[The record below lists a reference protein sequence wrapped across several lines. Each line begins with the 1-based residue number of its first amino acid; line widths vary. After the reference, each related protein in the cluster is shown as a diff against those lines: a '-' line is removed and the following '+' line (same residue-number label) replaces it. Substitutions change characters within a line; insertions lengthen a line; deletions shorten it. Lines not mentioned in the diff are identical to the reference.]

1 MRRVAQLS
9 FDDAR
14 RKAPAGPA
22 LTVLPDA
29 ARVEEHVVRR
39 AAPFVA
45 GTVAWTLAQLERELV
60 REARA
65 AGACQKV
72 ASGEALALLFRD
84 VCREETPR
92 EGPFWGIRDQ
102 PGFARAVQDLLA
114 AITQGLLEPA
124 ELLRLPLPDTA
135 RERIAPLAT
144 LLVRARQA
152 LGRRGLADP
161 NRALR
166 LSVDALEGG
175 GELPPVVRN
184 APELIF
190 EAIFDWTP
198 LRVRMVAALAART
211 RVRVRLPWS
220 AQPDL
225 REAVEPALRAFEALG
240 GAQAAPELELFDP
253 AGGGPLAGFL
263 HALFGGAGPARGAP
277 VTLRAC
283 ASPAAQAREVA
294 RTCADLIA
302 AGTPPDSIA
311 IAARSLAGGLAEEL
325 AAALDRLG
333 IPWRERR
340 GRPALSAPP
349 LQLALRVLDLPAR
362 QFPREDLEQV
372 LSSRVLWLPDHGRP
386 LPPQAAVRWL
396 REAHVRDDA
405 LDGGYA
411 ERLRALGARLQTRAR
426 SRAERATD
434 PAAAASALADA
445 ARAAADV
452 EEVSAR
458 VQTIL
463 AGVRSLPERAPL
475 GEHGT
480 ALLQLLDRW
489 GMPRRLRRG
498 EHEPGTDEPGPFT
511 RAAAAALARDQAAL
525 RALEDACG
533 AVARAAA
540 TLGDADRA
548 FSRADWAQVLSSAL
562 SGTSLPSGGARGG
575 AVQLT
580 ELRELP
586 GRRFDHVLVVGL
598 VDGEL
603 PAAPAV
609 DPLLPDDDRR
619 AVNRAA
625 GRGVFRVPPAE
636 GEATLLPLR
645 KAEEPLLFQL
655 GLCAAQRGA
664 WLFWPRTDAR
674 GRQTLRSPFVDESV
688 RALGLTA
695 EEDRAGAAP
704 LSPVPGLD
712 ACRSSADLLARTAL
726 EAFADPAWRVSAP
739 LPRQEAWALTGAV
752 AGSPLGKRLS
762 RVARAAAAERER
774 LRAFVG
780 EIEPG
785 RFSGKLSG
793 AALQAVE
800 QKVAFGPDA
809 PLSAHQLEEHA
820 TCGFRTLAHKLLRVE
835 REEPGE
841 DDLAARERGSLLHR
855 CLDSFFRRLD
865 EEGRLPLRGDA
876 AELRTLTEVAA
887 EEMEAFA
894 AEEHVGRRAL
904 WELRRGELLRTLQDI
919 VEAETSERGRPT
931 EFERRFGYADSWEA
945 LRIPDPTGTEIA
957 FVRGAIDRIDR
968 DEGGALLVIDYKS
981 SSKQTLSRKLQP
993 AGLLAPEFQLAL
1005 YAALLRQ
1012 REPASNVDAAYI
1024 SLRDAERSATLRDAT
1039 AKAVDFGALLEMDPT
1054 RRAELRRRPGP
1065 PLNLADEVWARVGK
1079 MRQGLFPVQP
1089 LSCDFC
1095 ELKPACRIVALP
1107 PDPEENGGA
1116 PVGATPVPN
1125 GVPRV

>member
-1 MRRVAQLS
+1 MSDPGGKGGSVQLT
-9 FDDAR
+9 FEDAR
-14 RKAPAGPA
+14 ARRGPTLA
-22 LTVLPDA
+22 VLPDA
-29 ARVEEHVVRR
+29 ARVEERLARLARAQGLAAGHVACSV
-39 AAPFVA
+39 
-45 GTVAWTLAQLERELV
+45 AQLERELV
-60 REARA
+60 REARR
-65 AGACQKV
+65 AGKCPAP
-72 ASGEALALLFRD
+72 ASPEALALVL
-84 VCREETPR
+84 REAAREHS
-92 EGPFWGIRDQ
+92 EGPFHAIRRE
-102 PGFARAVQDLLA
+102 PGYAHALGDLLA
-114 AITQGLLEPA
+114 ALTQGLLEPA
-124 ELLRLPLPDTA
+124 QLASLPVPPRVEALA
-135 RERIAPLAT
+135 RTMSAARAMLDAAGLSEPHRALRIAVEQLE
-144 LLVRARQA
+144 
-152 LGRRGLADP
+152 RGLA
-161 NRALR
+161 
-166 LSVDALEGG
+166 
-175 GELPPVVRN
+175 LPPLLARAAEV
-184 APELIF
+184 EF
-190 EAIFDWTP
+190 DAILDWTP
-198 LRVRMVAALAART
+198 LRLRLAAALAARM
-211 RVRVRLPWS
+211 RVRIRLPWS
-220 AQPDL
+220 AGRPELTEALEPTL
-225 REAVEPALRAFEALG
+225 RAVEG
-240 GAQAAPELELFDP
+240 IGDGPELELFDP
-253 AGGGPLAGFL
+253 AQGPLAPFL
-263 HALFGGAGPARGAP
+263 ARLFAPGGAPQEGPVRM
-277 VTLRAC
+277 TAC
-283 ASPAAQAREVA
+283 ASPLAQAREVA
-294 RTCADLIA
+294 RHCADLLDEGA
-302 AGTPPDSIA
+302 ATDSIA
-311 IAARSLAGGLAEEL
+311 VAARTLGGGVAEEL
-325 AAALDRLG
+325 AAGLDRLG

-340 GRPALSAPP
+340 GRPALPAPP
-349 LQLALRVLDLPAR
+349 VRLALSVLDLLER
-362 QFPREDLEQV
+362 DFPREPLAA
-372 LSSRVLWLPDHGRP
+372 LLASRLLWLPDHGRP

-434 PAAAASALADA
+434 PAAAASALAEA

-458 VQTIL
+458 VQSIL
-463 AGVRSLPERAPL
+463 GDVRSLPERAPL

-489 GMPRRLRRG
+489 GTPRRLRRG

-525 RALEDACG
+525 RALEEACG

-548 FSRADWAQVLSSAL
+548 FSRADWAQVLASAL
-562 SGTSLPSGGARGG
+562 SGPSLPSGGARGG
-575 AVQLT
+575 AVQLA

-598 VDGEL
+598 VEGEL

-636 GEATLLPLR
+636 GEAVLLPPR

-655 GLCAAQRGA
+655 GLFAARRGA

-688 RALGLTA
+688 RALGLTP
-695 EEDRAGAAP
+695 EEDRAAAAP

-712 ACRSSADLLARTAL
+712 ACRSSSDLLARVAL
-726 EAFADPAWRVSAP
+726 EALADPAWRVSAP
-739 LPRQEAWALTGAV
+739 MPRHEACALTGAV

-793 AALQAVE
+793 AALQAVGH
-800 QKVAFGPDA
+800 KVSFGPDA

-820 TCGFRTLAHKLLRVE
+820 ICGFRTLAHKLLGVE

-876 AELRTLTEVAA
+876 AELQTLTEVAA

-919 VEAETSERGRPT
+919 VESETSERGRPT

-968 DEGGALLVIDYKS
+968 DDGGALLVIDYKS
-981 SSKQTLSRKLQP
+981 SSRQTLSRKLQP
-993 AGLLAPEFQLAL
+993 AGPLAPEFQLAL
-1005 YAALLRQ
+1005 
-1012 REPASNVDAAYI
+1012 
-1024 SLRDAERSATLRDAT
+1024 
-1039 AKAVDFGALLEMDPT
+1039 
-1054 RRAELRRRPGP
+1054 
-1065 PLNLADEVWARVGK
+1065 
-1079 MRQGLFPVQP
+1079 
-1089 LSCDFC
+1089 
-1095 ELKPACRIVALP
+1095 
-1107 PDPEENGGA
+1107 
-1116 PVGATPVPN
+1116 
-1125 GVPRV
+1125 